1 MNVIPRSHPEV
12 RLLPEC
18 VTKSRRDRRTE
29 TAMPPPP
36 SRRQIST
43 CSDMA
48 TARSGF
54 GGVPCVA
61 GLHGHSATLVRLG
74 RAGNDTCRSAL
85 NISARLIRFLIFIG
99 TMTPRPMRPLPRRE
113 HLPPG
118 HRFAVSEQCESMPKF
133 LIVSLGLGNEIP
145 PESTDRCY
153 KC

>member
-1 MNVIPRSHPEV
+1 MSFPCSHPEV
-12 RLLPEC
+12 RLPPEC
-18 VTKSRRDRRTE
+18 VTKSRRDRGTE
-29 TAMPPPP
+29 RAKPPPP

-54 GGVPCVA
+54 GGVAFVA

-74 RAGNDTCRSAL
+74 RASNDTGRSAL

-99 TMTPRPMRPLPRRE
+99 TMTPRPMRHCLGASIYTG
-113 HLPPG
+113 G

-133 LIVSLGLGNEIP
+133 LIVSLGLGNDIP
-145 PESTDRCY
+145 PESRDRYY